1 MKLTHLLFVLLAT
14 FTFAACGDDDG
25 SSGNL
30 DTLSYDG
37 DNNNAPALAQGIHQL
52 AVRFP
57 ASYLTDAV
65 GKKLHEIEAFLIPGA
80 VSYKLLVRDKGT
92 SSSPGAVLFEKDITA
107 NVDAQKWVII
117 KVDPPLEI
125 TGEDLWIAVEVEH
138 NATAQTIGC
147 DNGPRKE
154 GGDWIWDSISQ
165 NWETF
170 LGRTGTESVNWN
182 IRGHLQD

>member
-1 MKLTHLLFVLLAT
+1 MKLTHLLFVLAI
-14 FTFAACGDDDG
+14 FSFAACGDDDG
-25 SSGNL
+25 TSGNL

-37 DNNNAPALAQGIHQL
+37 DNASAPELAPGIHQL

-65 GKKLHEIEAFLIPGA
+65 GKKLNEVEAFLAPGA
-80 VSYKLLVRDKGT
+80 VSYKLLVRDRGT

-107 NVDAQKWVII
+107 NVDVQKWVIT

-125 TGEDLWIAVEVEH
+125 TGEDLWIAVEVDH
-138 NATAQTIGC
+138 DATAQTIGC
-147 DNGPRKE
+147 DSGPRKE
-154 GGDWIWDSISQ
+154 GGDWIWDSIGQ